1 MKSHHIFFV
10 IFTTILGMTWAADA
24 SKLPLVVITQIVEH
38 EALNKEKEG
47 IIAALK
53 DAGFEDGKTVTIL
66 YASAQGNVAI
76 ATQIATNF
84 ASKNPNV
91 AVGISTPSAQSLIQP
106 MAKHG
111 IPVVFAAVTDPIEA
125 RLVSSLDKHS
135 ENVTGVSDGL
145 PLKPQLELIKQLLP
159 NVKAIG
165 ILYNPGEANSAKAF
179 KTLEVLAREMGFIVE
194 EATTTK
200 TADTLMAATSLIG
213 KAQLIFIPNDNTAM
227 ASVTSVVALGLAN
240 KMPVITPDVDSVK
253 QGILAVKGASH
264 FAMGYK
270 AGQMVAQILKGENA
284 ANIPVAVDHPL
295 DLAINKKSADV
306 LQITIPDGL
315 KKEAQFVG

>member
-1 MKSHHIFFV
+1 
-10 IFTTILGMTWAADA
+10 
-24 SKLPLVVITQIVEH
+24 
-38 EALNKEKEG
+38 
-47 IIAALK
+47 
-53 DAGFEDGKTVTIL
+53 
-66 YASAQGNVAI
+66 
-76 ATQIATNF
+76 
-84 ASKNPNV
+84 
-91 AVGISTPSAQSLIQP
+91 
-106 MAKHG
+106 
-111 IPVVFAAVTDPIEA
+111 
-125 RLVSSLDKHS
+125 
-135 ENVTGVSDGL
+135 
-145 PLKPQLELIKQLLP
+145 LELIKQLLP